1 MISEILEAWKTT
13 ALATT
18 ESKYV
23 CKFCNK
29 AFVKET
35 TLASHLCEKKRRHQ
49 QEKETGV
56 QWGLQAY
63 VMFYNSTQMSAKIK
77 SYEDF
82 CESSYYLAFVKFG
95 RYCVDV
101 RCVNFLSYMQWL
113 LKHNKKLDNWASD
126 RLYEEWLVE
135 YMRKE
140 SVQDALERSLKEMQE
155 YAETHPELKNGF
167 VDYFRY
173 GNSNRIIHHVSTG
186 RISPWSIF
194 NCASGVEF
202 LGSLTEDQVA
212 MIVDWINP
220 DHWNSRFRDSASDVA
235 WARQIL
241 ETAGL

>member
-1 MISEILEAWKTT
+1 MISEILEAWKSTQ
-13 ALATT
+13 LATT
-18 ESKYV
+18 ESKFV
-23 CKFCNK
+23 CKFCDK

-63 VMFYNSTQMSAKIK
+63 VMFYNSTQMSAKAK
-77 SYEDF
+77 GYEDF

-113 LKHNKKLDNWASD
+113 LKNNKKLDNWASD

-155 YAETHPELKNGF
+155 YAEIHPELKNGF

-173 GNSNRIIHHVSTG
+173 GNVNRIIHHVSTG

-202 LGSLTEDQVA
+202 LGSLTQDQVA

-220 DHWNSRFRDSASDVA
+220 DHWNSRFRDSAADVA

>member
-13 ALATT
+13 TVAAT
-18 ESKYV
+18 ESKFV

-29 AFVKET
+29 AFVKES
-35 TLASHLCEKKRRHQ
+35 TLMSHMCEKKRRHQ

-63 VMFYNSTQMSAKIK
+63 VMFYNSTQMSVKDR
-77 SYEDF
+77 SYQDF

-101 RCVNFLSYMQWL
+101 RCVNFLSFMQWL
-113 LKHNKKLDNWASD
+113 LKNNKKLDHWASD
-126 RLYEEWLVE
+126 RLYEEWLVD

-155 YAETHPELKNGF
+155 YAEAHPELKNGF

-173 GNSNRIIHHVSTG
+173 GNVNRIIHHVSTG

-194 NCASGVEF
+194 NCASGIEF
-202 LGSLTEDQVA
+202 LGSLTQDQVG
-212 MIVDWINP
+212 MIVDWIAP
-220 DHWNSRFRDSASDVA
+220 DYWNSRFQDSAADVA

-241 ETAGL
+241 RTAGL

>member
-1 MISEILEAWKTT
+1 MILEILEAWKSTT
-13 ALATT
+13 VATS
-18 ESKYV
+18 ESKFV

-29 AFVKET
+29 AFVKES
-35 TLASHLCEKKRRHQ
+35 TLMSHMCEKKRRHQ

-63 VMFYNSTQMSAKIK
+63 LMFYNSTQMSAKVK

-113 LKHNKKLDNWASD
+113 LKNNKKLDNWASD

-173 GNSNRIIHHVSTG
+173 GNVNRIIHHISTG

-202 LGSLTEDQVA
+202 LGALTQDQVG
-212 MIVDWINP
+212 MIIDWISP
-220 DHWNSRFRDSASDVA
+220 DQWNSRFQDSAADVA

-241 ETAGL
+241 QTAGL